1 MWYKG
6 LKNKQKTKA
15 NREARKNQSG
25 LYTIAKNIA
34 RDKEKEEKEDKY
46 RLKKIEQAHNKAIRY
61 GKRAAKEASRAK
73 NLNLILYRKFS
84 KNNLI
89 THLNSLKLEHFFGGL
104 G

>member
-46 RLKKIEQAHNKAIRY
+46 RLKKIEQAHDKAIRDV
-61 GKRAAKEASRAK
+61 KRVVKKASKANNSKLGLARKDIKK
-73 NLNLILYRKFS
+73 N
-84 KNNLI
+84 
-89 THLNSLKLEHFFGGL
+89 
-104 G
+104 